1 MAQIS
6 KVGEK
11 TLPSE
16 KLTKCQVFTR
26 GKNPWVR
33 DILTLKKNLGEKTL
47 PSEKLTKCQVF
58 TRGKNPWVR
67 DILTLKKNLGEKGLE
82 PLHIAALDPKSSAST
97 NFATRPKLVYYL
109 IIK

>member
-47 PSEKLTKCQVF
+47 PKKMRTIEHFL
-58 TRGKNPWVR
+58 RGKNPWVR
-67 DILTLKKNLGEKGLE
+67 GILTLKKNLGEKGLE

-97 NFATRPKLVYYL
+97 NFATRPKSVYSL